1 MTLRTRS
8 ASPQL
13 VVAGLALCCGLPS
26 LAIRGAPANPVQANA
41 AAVSVDV
48 LVLDRD
54 GRLVEN
60 LHPSEFT
67 VTVDGRAR
75 PVLCVSHVS
84 RGPGAAAEAASRRAS
99 GDGSI
104 LYAAELRRNVLVVV
118 DQSTLLRGD
127 ERTVIQA
134 ASAFL
139 DRLGIDDRLAVV
151 RIPMPSDTLLTLTTE
166 RPAAREALSRVV
178 GQAIPGH
185 PFAADE
191 LAAQAERSRAI
202 EPDREKVTSPNK
214 EAVAEP
220 PASVSLPATPPEV
233 SGADAAP
240 SRGGLGA
247 LHALLQ
253 TLQRVP
259 GRKAVALFTSGLP
272 TYAPSRVSETA
283 AAAVAARAAIY
294 AFGMR
299 GSSGD
304 PRNAPDLA
312 PIETLAR
319 TTGGAFAMLGRN
331 PERIVERVATELSAC
346 YVLGLEADPSDTDGK
361 RHALRVETTRKGLTV
376 RSGAW
381 LSAGPD
387 PKDQVPPPPSRAEAG
402 PGPDATPK
410 PATRLPRDVA
420 HEAEL
425 KVALARMFDYAESY
439 ERQYSMLVAEE
450 DYRQS
455 HPSGRVHLRS
465 DVLLVMTVDR
475 WVSFRDVF
483 EVDGKPV
490 RDRDDR
496 LKRLFL
502 DPTPEAQARLQ
513 AVTDESARYNVGPV
527 ARNVN
532 VPLFPL
538 SILRTYNRIRFDFT
552 IAREEDSAGV
562 RVWRVEYSER
572 LRPTLVKDLYGN
584 DVPISGWFL
593 VDQLTGAIVETC
605 VRTSKGPATG
615 EMLVHYRRDPL
626 LGLWVPAEMR
636 EIFRDG
642 RSVITDGKATYSNFR
657 RFQVTTEEKIVIP
670 KK

>member
-1 MTLRTRS
+1 MDLRTRS
-8 ASPQL
+8 ASSRLL
-13 VVAGLALCCGLPS
+13 VGCLAFVCGLPWS
-26 LAIRGAPANPVQANA
+26 ANPGAPAPPVQANA
-41 AAVSVDV
+41 AAIPVDV

-60 LHPSEFT
+60 LRPSDFT
-67 VTVDGRAR
+67 VTVDGGAR
-75 PVLCVSHVS
+75 SVLWVRRVS
-84 RGPGAAAEAASRRAS
+84 RGPGAATEAASRQAA

-104 LYAAELRRNVLVVV
+104 LYAAELRRNVVVVV
-118 DQSTLLRGD
+118 DQSTLPRGD
-127 ERTVIQA
+127 ERTVVQA
-134 ASAFL
+134 AGAFL

-151 RIPMPSDTLLTLTTE
+151 RIPMSSDTQLTLTTE
-166 RPAAREALSRVV
+166 RPAARQVLSRVV
-178 GQAIPGH
+178 GQAIPGQAL
-185 PFAADE
+185 AADE

-202 EPDREKVTSPNK
+202 EPDREKVTDPNRP
-214 EAVAEP
+214 AVGEP
-220 PASVSLPATPPEV
+220 PQPMSLPATPREL
-233 SGADAAP
+233 SEGDAAQ
-240 SRGGLGA
+240 SHSGLGA
-247 LHALLQ
+247 LQALLQ
-253 TLQRVP
+253 ALRRVP
-259 GRKAVALFTSGLP
+259 GRKAVALFSAGLP
-272 TYAPSRVSETA
+272 ASAPLQVTETA

-299 GSSGD
+299 SSLDG
-304 PRNAPDLA
+304 PRNAPDLT

-319 TTGGAFAMLGRN
+319 ATGGAFAMLDRN
-331 PERIVERVATELSAC
+331 PERIVERAATELSAC
-346 YVLGLEADPSDTDGK
+346 YVLGIQADPSDADGK

-376 RSGAW
+376 RAGAW
-381 LSAGPD
+381 LSTGPD
-387 PKDQVPPPPSRAEAG
+387 PGDQVPPSPSRVEAG
-402 PGPDATPK
+402 PALGASPLLVARPSPDA
-410 PATRLPRDVA
+410 A

-425 KVALARMFDYAESY
+425 KLALARLFDYAEGY

-455 HPSGRVHLRS
+455 HRSGRIHLRS
-465 DVLLVMTVDR
+465 DFLLVMAVDR

-513 AVTDESARYNVGPV
+513 AVMDESARYNVGPV
-527 ARNVN
+527 IRNIN

-538 SILRTYNRIRFDFT
+538 SILRTYNRLRFDFKL
-552 IAREEDSAGV
+552 AREENSAGV

-572 LRPTLVKDLYGN
+572 LRPTLVEDLQGD

-593 VDQLTGAIVETC
+593 VDQLTGAIVETS
-605 VRTSKGPATG
+605 VQASRGPATG
-615 EMLVHYRRDPL
+615 ETLVRYRRDPV
-626 LGLWVPAEMR
+626 LGLWVPVQMR
-636 EIFRDG
+636 ETFRNSG
-642 RSVITDGKATYSNFR
+642 RSIGDGQATYSNFR